1 MQKNNNEEMFT
12 QACKLTNLA
21 DHLNLVGMPL
31 DYVALHRDNKDNG
44 AVHYFL
50 NKELD
55 SVQNNIVNIEEQIQE
70 ISDVLVDLYNDNDKK
85 KEEGNIN
92 GEQSQ

>member
-1 MQKNNNEEMFT
+1 MQRNNNEEMFT

-21 DHLNLVGMPL
+21 DHLKLVEMPL
-31 DYVALHRDNKDNG
+31 DYVALNRDNKDNG

-85 KEEGNIN
+85 KGD
-92 GEQSQ
+92 Q